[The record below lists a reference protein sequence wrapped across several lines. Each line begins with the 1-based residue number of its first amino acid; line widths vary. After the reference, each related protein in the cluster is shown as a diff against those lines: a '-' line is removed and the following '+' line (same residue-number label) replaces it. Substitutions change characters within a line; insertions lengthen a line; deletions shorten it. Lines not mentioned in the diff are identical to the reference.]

1 MASLLLWGYR
11 VWPGIWL
18 GAFISNALRAEPAWT
33 AAGIATGNTLAPVL
47 GNFLL
52 QRFGFQNALE
62 RVRDVLLLV
71 IFGSAISMTVSATNG
86 VIELALARIV
96 PWNGLSSVWWVWW
109 SGDALGVLIVAPLL
123 LTWTSSARYKP
134 LSYGRI
140 LELALLGVT
149 LVAAS
154 WVSFLNNLPLRFSV
168 YPFIVWT
175 ALRFRQRETAT
186 AIVVIAAIAVWGT
199 AHGLGAWGSGQVT
212 DPHGLKI
219 VGDTVYTTDRSD
231 SVAKS
236 FTLDGKVLLELGTR
250 GQHSDTGNVTD
261 WLAERAAGPFNHP
274 TEMIA
279 HPNGDIYVTDGY
291 RNARVHRFT
300 RDGRLVKS
308 WGAPGHGEGQ
318 FHLPHSIA
326 FDDDG
331 KLYVADRSNKRIQ
344 IFTPE
349 GEFLGQ
355 WTGMGGPND
364 ITRGKDGNFYI
375 AEQEDDG
382 KPAQVCVRDGQGK
395 VLARM
400 ESRHVHGVG
409 VDSRGDVYAGLTTE
423 RSVDKFVRVG

>member
-1 MASLLLWGYR
+1 MTQVG
-11 VWPGIWL
+11 
-18 GAFISNALRAEPAWT
+18 
-33 AAGIATGNTLAPVL
+33 TGKYTYELIRDFCKLPD
-47 GNFLL
+47 G
-52 QRFGFQNALE
+52 QSFG
-62 RVRDVLLLV
+62 LV
-71 IFGSAISMTVSATNG
+71 S
-86 VIELALARIV
+86 R
-96 PWNGLSSVWWVWW
+96 
-109 SGDALGVLIVAPLL
+109 
-123 LTWTSSARYKP
+123 
-134 LSYGRI
+134 
-140 LELALLGVT
+140 
-149 LVAAS
+149 VAADAQDRIY
-154 WVSFLNNLPLRFSV
+154 VF
-168 YPFIVWT
+168 
-175 ALRFRQRETAT
+175 QRKDPP
-186 AIVVIAAIAVWGT
+186 VVVFDREGK
-199 AHGLGAWGSGQVT
+199 HLGAWGSGQVT

-300 RDGRLVKS
+300 RNGRLVKS

-344 IFTPE
+344 IFSPE
-349 GEFLGQ
+349 GDFLGQ

-364 ITRGKDGNFYI
+364 ISRGKDGNFYV
-375 AEQEDDG
+375 AEQEDGG
-382 KPAQVCVRDGQGK
+382 KPAYVCVRDGQGN

-409 VDSRGDVYAGLTTE
+409 VDSRGDIYAGLTTE
-423 RSVDKFVRVG
+423 RSVDKFVRTG

>member
-1 MASLLLWGYR
+1 MVSR
-11 VWPGIWL
+11 V
-18 GAFISNALRAEPAWT
+18 
-33 AAGIATGNTLAPVL
+33 
-47 GNFLL
+47 
-52 QRFGFQNALE
+52 
-62 RVRDVLLLV
+62 
-71 IFGSAISMTVSATNG
+71 ATNSQD
-86 VIELALARIV
+86 RIYV
-96 PWNGLSSVWWVWW
+96 
-109 SGDALGVLIVAPLL
+109 
-123 LTWTSSARYKP
+123 
-134 LSYGRI
+134 
-140 LELALLGVT
+140 
-149 LVAAS
+149 
-154 WVSFLNNLPLRFSV
+154 F
-168 YPFIVWT
+168 
-175 ALRFRQRETAT
+175 QRKDPP
-186 AIVVIAAIAVWGT
+186 VVVFDREGKY
-199 AHGLGAWGSGQVT
+199 LGAWGSGEVT

-219 VGDTVYTTDRSD
+219 VDDVVYTTDRSN

-236 FTLDGKVLLELGTR
+236 FTWTANPCWSSASAACIPTPATLT
-250 GQHSDTGNVTD
+250 N

-274 TEMIA
+274 TEMMA

-308 WGAPGHGEGQ
+308 WGTPGNGEGQ

-349 GEFLGQ
+349 GDFLGQ

-382 KPAQVCVRDGQGK
+382 KPAYVCVRDAKGT

-409 VDSRGDVYAGLTTE
+409 VELARRHLRRIDPGPQRRQVRAKGL
-423 RSVDKFVRVG
+423 SASAPADAW

>member
-1 MASLLLWGYR
+1 MAQTGTGEYTYELIPDFCKL
-11 VWPGIWL
+11 
-18 GAFISNALRAEPAWT
+18 PA
-33 AAGIATGNTLAPVL
+33 G
-47 GNFLL
+47 
-52 QRFGFQNALE
+52 QSFG
-62 RVRDVLLLV
+62 LV
-71 IFGSAISMTVSATNG
+71 S
-86 VIELALARIV
+86 R
-96 PWNGLSSVWWVWW
+96 
-109 SGDALGVLIVAPLL
+109 
-123 LTWTSSARYKP
+123 
-134 LSYGRI
+134 
-140 LELALLGVT
+140 
-149 LVAAS
+149 VAADARDRIY
-154 WVSFLNNLPLRFSV
+154 VFQ
-168 YPFIVWT
+168 
-175 ALRFRQRETAT
+175 RQDPPVVVFDRE
-186 AIVVIAAIAVWGT
+186 GKY
-199 AHGLGAWGSGQVT
+199 LGAWGSGEVT

-231 SVAKS
+231 SVAKA
-236 FTLDGKVLLELGTR
+236 FTLDGKPLLALGTR
-250 GQHSDTGNVTD
+250 GQHSDTGNVTN

-279 HPNGDIYVTDGY
+279 HPSGDLYVTDGY
-291 RNARVHRFT
+291 RNARVHRFA

-308 WGAPGHGEGQ
+308 WGEPGHGAGQ

-375 AEQEDDG
+375 AEQEDEG

-400 ESRHVHGVG
+400 ESRHVHGIG
-409 VDSRGDVYAGLTTE
+409 VDSKGDIYAGLTQD
-423 RSVDKFVRVG
+423 RSVDKFVRQG